1 MLYQIIC
8 WNGISNTYP
17 VCESRR
23 LLSQR
28 APAGREDRDWVGWGT
43 SSRSRCE
50 KQRKRK
56 IVSDLSHLAY
66 KEMYTKCTCVL
77 MSYCRSM
84 IIMIVY
90 HNGRSSSRLRHWFYR
105 HDLCQRNR
113 DGFSIFITFLFDEHL
128 INMEFFANLPLC
140 RAKLTTM
147 QHIHTS
153 FAAERSTRR
162 SISFLARKCRENLSS
177 VYREY
182 RETRVNVTLIVSFNS
197 RLFKNTNVEIVK
209 NLPTNSGLLCFSRSL
224 CDLSAREIP
233 WKSLDVHPSASTAKW
248 KSTQHASLALDAVN
262 DDDRARTRQ
271 EMSLGDKRETRARA
285 SQRVPK
291 VDA

>member
-1 MLYQIIC
+1 
-8 WNGISNTYP
+8 
-17 VCESRR
+17 
-23 LLSQR
+23 
-28 APAGREDRDWVGWGT
+28 
-43 SSRSRCE
+43 
-50 KQRKRK
+50 
-56 IVSDLSHLAY
+56 
-66 KEMYTKCTCVL
+66 
-77 MSYCRSM
+77 
-84 IIMIVY
+84 
-90 HNGRSSSRLRHWFYR
+90 
-105 HDLCQRNR
+105 
-113 DGFSIFITFLFDEHL
+113 
-128 INMEFFANLPLC
+128 
-140 RAKLTTM
+140 M

-182 RETRVNVTLIVSFNS
+182 RETRVNVTLIVSFNN

-209 NLPTNSGLLCFSRSL
+209 NLPTNSGLLCFSRFL

-262 DDDRARTRQ
+262 DDDRARIRQ